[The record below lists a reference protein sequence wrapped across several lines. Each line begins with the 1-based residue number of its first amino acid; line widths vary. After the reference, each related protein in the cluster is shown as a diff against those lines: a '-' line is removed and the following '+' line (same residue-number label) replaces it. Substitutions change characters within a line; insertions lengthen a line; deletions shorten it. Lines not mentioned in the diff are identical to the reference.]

1 MIITQQDEHMAHT
14 PDAFAQHHIEQLEL
28 AIQHL
33 DQLDLDA
40 AVVEGLD
47 GGVVKDDMSSPGAP

>member
-40 AVVEGLD
+40 AIGAGLD
-47 GGVVKDDMSSPGAP
+47 RVVDRDDMSSSGAP

>member
-1 MIITQQDEHMAHT
+1 MAHT

-28 AIQHL
+28 AIQQL

-40 AVVEGLD
+40 AVVKGLD